1 MNVTKI
7 GSFEAIA
14 LLLIVSINHLLLNM
28 PQTIIDTCGSASL
41 LNTVYTTIL
50 AFIIAYLILFLLFK
64 KFPSCDILDVSNY
77 LGGKVLKN
85 IIGILCGIYMLT
97 LSSVFLRN
105 FAEGLKLIYF
115 FDAPI
120 KIRSVSNTC
129 FQRDAALCAP
139 PLCVCLL
146 FCTAPFPCFALIKAT
161 SFLWGN
167 VAWRRA
173 QHKAAAHLS
182 KNEYKN

>member
-77 LGGKVLKN
+77 LGGKVLRT
-85 IIGILCGIYMLT
+85 IVGILCGIYMLT

-120 KIRSVSNTC
+120 TYILMFFLFVCAVANYFGPKAIIRTN
-129 FQRDAALCAP
+129 
-139 PLCVCLL
+139 L
-146 FCTAPFPCFALIKAT
+146 FIVPIVLISIVIVFIFTIPIRK
-161 SFLWGN
+161 
-167 VAWRRA
+167 
-173 QHKAAAHLS
+173 
-182 KNEYKN
+182 